1 MQNKKKLV
9 SIILNCYNGERYLN
23 EALTSVLNQTYKNW
37 ELIFWDNKSTD
48 KSKII
53 LKSFKNNRF
62 KYFYSKNHTS
72 LYKARNLAIN
82 KSRGQFIS
90 FIDADDTWDE
100 NKLLKQIKLFN
111 EKNVAVVYGNSWI
124 KNEKINKKKIF
135 IKHKMNKGYIHDELI
150 KSYNV
155 GILTA
160 VIKKKFIHKK
170 KKIFNDKYNIIGDF
184 DFFLKL
190 SQKYKFNVIQE
201 PVATYRVHDN
211 NLSKLKKDIEIKE
224 YEHWLRNNKKIIN
237 KKNFEIIK
245 TKILHLKFIQL
256 KFKKSFLKTLIFLIH
271 NKGKIFNLKN
281 MVILFL
287 PKTILKKIMWFY

>member
-9 SIILNCYNGERYLN
+9 SIILNCYNGEKYLN
-23 EALTSVLNQTYKNW
+23 QALTSVLKQTYKNW

-53 LKSFKNNRF
+53 FKSFKNNRF
-62 KYFYSKNHTS
+62 KYFY
-72 LYKARNLAIN
+72 A
-82 KSRGQFIS
+82 FIS
-90 FIDADDTWDE
+90 FIDADDIWDE

-111 EKNVAVVYGNSWI
+111 DKKVAVVYGNSWI
-124 KNEKINKKKIF
+124 KNEKLNKKKIF
-135 IKHKMNKGYIHDELI
+135 IKHKMKNGYIHDELI

-160 VIKKKFIHKK
+160 VIKKKFINSKK
-170 KKIFNDKYNIIGDF
+170 KLFNDKYNIIGDF

-190 SQKYKFNVIQE
+190 SQKYKFNVIQD
-201 PVATYRVHDN
+201 PVATYRVHDK
-211 NLSKLKKDIEIKE
+211 NLSKLKKNIEIKE
-224 YEHWLRNNKKIIN
+224 FEHWLRNNKKIIN

-245 TKILHLKFIQL
+245 TKILHLKFIQS
-256 KFKKSFLKTLIFLIH
+256 KFKKSFLETMSFLIY

-281 MVILFL
+281 MIILFL
-287 PKTILKKIMWFY
+287 PKIILKKIMWFY